1 MNNQGVNNQNMNEQ
15 TMDDQYKDNQRMD
28 DTNMTNNNMND
39 TGMNSQ
45 TLKGEWN
52 QMKGAV
58 KQKWADLTD
67 DDMTHIEGDRDKLVG
82 RVQERYGHSRE
93 DAERDVDDWRREN
106 QY

>member
-1 MNNQGVNNQNMNEQ
+1 MDNQDINENSMDDQNMN
-15 TMDDQYKDNQRMD
+15 N
-28 DTNMTNNNMND
+28 
-39 TGMNSQ
+39 Q

-52 QMKGAV
+52 QLKGSV

-67 DDMTHIEGDRDKLVG
+67 DDLTHIEGDRDKLVG

-93 DAERDVDDWRREN
+93 DAEHDVDDWRREN

>member
-1 MNNQGVNNQNMNEQ
+1 MNNQGTSNQNINEQ
-15 TMDDQYKDNQRMD
+15 SMDDQYKDNQRMD
-28 DTNMTNNNMND
+28 DTDMND
-39 TGMNSQ
+39 NNLNSQ
-45 TLKGEWN
+45 TLKGNWN

-67 DDMTHIEGDRDKLVG
+67 DDMMHIEGDRDKLVG

-93 DAERDVDDWRREN
+93 DAERDVDNWRREN